1 MATEAVTPQQISF
14 FPGNRR
20 KVELE
25 DWQPLLNAQDEK
37 RVRLDILMPL
47 TGEPVIGMPEW
58 LSPAYQTMTRKGSVE
73 KDIPIT
79 TEIEACTFEGFSTE
93 GSKRNI
99 EIDKGGLD
107 LTKEEMGHRNVL
119 IPGATLRNFKLVRV
133 TRNEQ
138 GIVALKFS
146 ITFKADSGLVL
157 WAHKYHGGTF
167 WASFVVT
174 QPTLDLGT
182 QDDKQMKLGESSE
195 VCGFKVGKMVCKSK
209 PHDITVAHDLV
220 EELVEQTPA
229 EAEKNAKEFL
239 TKTAQKAVSKQPIE
253 EQAAEL
259 ASAKKPN

>member
-1 MATEAVTPQQISF
+1 MATDAVVPQQISF

-20 KVELE
+20 RVELE
-25 DWQPLLNAQDEK
+25 DWQPLLNSQDEK

-47 TGEPVIGMPEW
+47 TGEPVVGMPEW

-79 TEIEACTFEGFSTE
+79 TEIEGCTFEGFSTE

-107 LTKEEMGHRNVL
+107 LSKEEMGHRNVL

-133 TRNEQ
+133 NRNDQ

-146 ITFKADSGLVL
+146 TTFKADAGLVL
-157 WAHKYHGGTF
+157 WALQYHGATF

-174 QPTLDLGT
+174 QATLDLT
-182 QDDKQMKLGESSE
+182 PKDDKQMKLGEVS
-195 VCGFKVGKMVCKSK
+195 
-209 PHDITVAHDLV
+209 P
-220 EELVEQTPA
+220 EQS
-229 EAEKNAKEFL
+229 EKNVKEFFDKDKA
-239 TKTAQKAVSKQPIE
+239 TKAAQKAVTKQPIE

-259 ASAKKPN
+259 ASAGAGKGESKKPN

>member
-20 KVELE
+20 RVELE
-25 DWQPLLNAQDEK
+25 DWQPLLNSQDEK

-93 GSKRNI
+93 GSHRNI

-133 TRNEQ
+133 TRNDQ
-138 GIVALKFS
+138 SIVALKFS

-174 QPTLDLGT
+174 QAKLDLDT
-182 QDDKQMKLGESSE
+182 KDDKQMKLTDQPQSTEES
-195 VCGFKVGKMVCKSK
+195 
-209 PHDITVAHDLV
+209 
-220 EELVEQTPA
+220 Q
-229 EAEKNAKEFL
+229 KNVKEFFDKDKA
-239 TKTAQKAVSKQPIE
+239 TKAAQKAVSKQPID

-259 ASAKKPN
+259 ASAGKGSKKPH